1 MTIEIDVHAVTQ
13 IYTNEWMYGVA
24 SVSGA
29 LALGP
34 GSQWMKAMQNL
45 TTQKSL
51 WSIEIGNVAD

>member
-1 MTIEIDVHAVTQ
+1 LNNFTFNNSVGSSMTIEIDVHAVTQ

-34 GSQWMKAMQNL
+34 GS
-45 TTQKSL
+45 
-51 WSIEIGNVAD
+51 